1 MIQKNY
7 CLKRDA
13 RIDFLGLNE
22 NIDHIW
28 LEINKSALTKNYL
41 VIRRKRFKI
50 FGNKNLPT
58 IWPSHEW
65 PLPRNDNE
73 M

>member
-1 MIQKNY
+1 MIQKKTIVLNATPP
-7 CLKRDA
+7 L
-13 RIDFLGLNE
+13 IFVGLNE
-22 NIDHIW
+22 NTDHIC
-28 LEINKSALTKNYL
+28 LEINKSALTKNL
-41 VIRRKRFKI
+41 PCDTTQI
-50 FGNKNLPT
+50 FGNKNLLT

>member
-1 MIQKNY
+1 MIQKNF

-13 RIDFLGLNE
+13 PIDFLGLNE
-22 NIDHIW
+22 NTDHIC
-28 LEINKSALTKNYL
+28 LEINKSALTKNL
-41 VIRRKRFKI
+41 PCDTTQI
-50 FGNKNLPT
+50 FGNKNLLT